1 MIVRLLV
8 LGAIVLGALWLIGR
22 VTGDSVLVVV
32 IALGCGYWGRRLRR
46 SDG

>member
-1 MIVRLLV
+1 MIVRFLV
-8 LGAIVLGALWLIGR
+8 LGAIALAALWLIGR

-32 IALGCGYWGRRLRR
+32 AALACGYWGRRLRR

>member
-1 MIVRLLV
+1 VIVRFLA
-8 LGAIVLGALWLIGR
+8 LGAVLLAALWLVGR